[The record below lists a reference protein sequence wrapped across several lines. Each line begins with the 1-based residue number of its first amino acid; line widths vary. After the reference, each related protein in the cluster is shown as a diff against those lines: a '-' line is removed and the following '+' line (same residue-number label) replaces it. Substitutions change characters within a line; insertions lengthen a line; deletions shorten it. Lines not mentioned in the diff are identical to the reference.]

1 MPSNISPGGTARAS
15 CFVQWKKPHI
25 PTESTPPMTAA
36 LVSLVLLIILVALA
50 LIFLVSCILVVPQS
64 DVYVIEKLGKY
75 NRTLSS
81 GLHFR
86 LPFVERVA
94 YKQTLRI
101 RELDLL
107 VATKT
112 QDNVFVQV
120 PVNVQY
126 FVNEN
131 EQDVKNAVYK
141 LSNPENQMRSYIQQN
156 IVGSLSKLDLDEA
169 YGSLHQ
175 VGLALQGELTEKIGE
190 YGYVI
195 KDTNVIDVEPAPEV
209 KDAMNQVNASERKR
223 QAQIL
228 TAEGNKQ
235 AAILDAEAERD
246 ARRLRGEGIAQE
258 GDEIA
263 KGMKERIDKLKDAGL
278 SAEAAVEWLKFN
290 DGMAVYSAL
299 ASSNNAK
306 VIMMDGSNLSGKNR
320 SMTSDDIT
328 RSIIQAEEV
337 QSHR

>member
-1 MPSNISPGGTARAS
+1 MFAVAGFTFILILLA
-15 CFVQWKKPHI
+15 I
-25 PTESTPPMTAA
+25 A
-36 LVSLVLLIILVALA
+36 LVIVLMSV
-50 LIFLVSCILVVPQS
+50 LVVPQS

-75 NRTLSS
+75 HRTLFS

-86 LPFVERVA
+86 LPIVERVA

-101 RELDLL
+101 KELDLM

-112 QDNVFVQV
+112 KDNVFVQV

-131 EQDVKNAVYK
+131 EQDIRNSVYR

-228 TAEGNKQ
+228 TAEGNKA
-235 AAILDAEAERD
+235 AAILEAEAERD

-278 SAEAAVEWLKFN
+278 TAEAAVEWLKFN
-290 DGMAVYSAL
+290 DGIAVYTAL

-306 VIMMDGSNLSGKNR
+306 VIMMDNNLGPNSGQP
-320 SMTSDDIT
+320 MTSEDIT
-328 RSIIQAEEV
+328 RSIIRADEV
-337 QSHR
+337 QGR